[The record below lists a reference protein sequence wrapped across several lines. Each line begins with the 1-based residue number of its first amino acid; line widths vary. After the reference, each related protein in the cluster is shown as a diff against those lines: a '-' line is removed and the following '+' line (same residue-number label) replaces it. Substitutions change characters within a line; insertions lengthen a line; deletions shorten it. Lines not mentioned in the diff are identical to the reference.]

1 MAQAVKFM
9 DVIIGICATK
19 TGQEL
24 ADLRAML
31 QDATES
37 GYDSYIVVDYWG
49 PTGVYVHWSQMRE
62 LFFRNYFTFPWGENP
77 NRFEAVVALETN
89 PED

>member
-1 MAQAVKFM
+1 MAQAVKLT
-9 DVIIGICATK
+9 DATIGICATK
-19 TGQEL
+19 TGQEP

-49 PTGVYVHWSQMRE
+49 PTGVYVH
-62 LFFRNYFTFPWGENP
+62 FTFPWGENP
-77 NRFEAVVALETN
+77 NRFEAVVAIETN